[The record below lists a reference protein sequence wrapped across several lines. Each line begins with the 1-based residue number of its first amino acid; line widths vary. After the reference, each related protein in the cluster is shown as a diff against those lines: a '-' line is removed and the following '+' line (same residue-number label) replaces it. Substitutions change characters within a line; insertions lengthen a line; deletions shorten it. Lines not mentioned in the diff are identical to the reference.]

1 MILLQYCF
9 CFILWFFGFQACG
22 ILASGPEIKPTPP
35 MLEGGVLTT
44 GPPGKAPRYVLLIS
58 DAQGFSCNRKEKP
71 DSDGDDEETT
81 GARMASL
88 RCASLEANPTPTS
101 WRLGVPPVRLSPQT
115 RTRCLY
121 QPPWIAGTGTP
132 PACPLVKVIFKGS
145 WVSLAGASDS
155 TPTAGVEG
163 TITSILPDLM
173 TDSGQSSPPELP
185 P

>member
-1 MILLQYCF
+1 MLQYCF

-22 ILASGPEIKPTPP
+22 ILASRPEIKPTPP

-58 DAQGFSCNRKEKP
+58 DAQVFSCNRKEKP

-88 RCASLEANPTPTS
+88 RCASLEANPTPSS

-115 RTRCLY
+115 LPLPTTVDRWHWDTPCL
-121 QPPWIAGTGTP
+121 PP
-132 PACPLVKVIFKGS
+132 
-145 WVSLAGASDS
+145 
-155 TPTAGVEG
+155 
-163 TITSILPDLM
+163 
-173 TDSGQSSPPELP
+173 GQSDFQGGLGVISWSI
-185 P
+185 